1 MAALIELLI
10 LMGIINSA
18 KEATPEIL
26 KQNQDI
32 LGGDII
38 F

>member
-10 LMGIINSA
+10 LMGIITSA

-26 KQNQDI
+26 EQNK
-32 LGGDII
+32 DII
-38 F
+38 GTDISY